1 MSSYTALPL
10 PLNQIAFS
18 VIDLRRTEAWWREGL
33 GFLPAGGSRLL
44 FRGPL
49 ISAIQNVPG
58 AAMTCWCLLGRN
70 DWSQIEMFQYESPAS
85 KLMPADFQPND
96 IGYTRC
102 GVWVADL
109 DATLARLA
117 GMGTEPLSAPIGAAG
132 QRRVCVRNPDGV
144 FVELMEE
151 DPLPEQNRL
160 GRQDC
165 PVALRYATMSTPDMA
180 QSLAFL
186 VEGLGMPET
195 DIVLHEDQHEA
206 LWGLAGASCKRR
218 VLGGPTLLLEV
229 VEYQQ
234 PKGKTWRN
242 GYRVCD
248 QGILNVCFGD
258 PLNRHGVNAMH
269 QRALK
274 AGARQNSRPIHQPI
288 AGCVYVNDPLGF
300 SYEFMWA
307 SPGMG
312 HRDYGFTVRAVDQR
326 PQPDNQRISAS
337 ALISATPEQV
347 FEWVNDNAALTA
359 WSGLGRFTPVCSDS
373 GIERGVGALRNVATP
388 MGTMREQITDWQP
401 NSRVRYRIIDSRL
414 LINHQ
419 GEITLTAECGGTRV
433 VWSVRLRSGIPGVG
447 GLLRRVMQGKFDT
460 ALRGLQQHAREHS
473 PRR

>member
-1 MSSYTALPL
+1 MKQAL

-33 GFLPAGGSRLL
+33 GFLPAGGNRLL
-44 FRGPL
+44 LRGPL

-117 GMGTEPLSAPIGAAG
+117 CMGTAPLTPPLGEKG
-132 QRRVCVRNPDGV
+132 QRRACVRNPDGV

-151 DPLPEQNRL
+151 DPLPEQNRI
-160 GRQDC
+160 GRQNC
-165 PVALRYATMSTPDMA
+165 PVALRYATLSTPDMA

-186 VEGLGMPET
+186 VDGLGMPET
-195 DIVLHEDQHEA
+195 DIVLHQDQHES
-206 LWGLAGASCKRR
+206 LWGLTGAKCQRK

-234 PKGKTWRN
+234 PKGKAWRE
-242 GYRVCD
+242 GYRICD
-248 QGILNVCFGD
+248 QGILNICFGD

-307 SPGMG
+307 APGIG
-312 HRDYGFTVRAVDQR
+312 HREYGFSVLPADKR
-326 PQPDNQRISAS
+326 PQPDNQRILAS
-337 ALISATPEQV
+337 ALVQAAPAAV
-347 FEWVNDNAALTA
+347 FQLVNDHAGLSQ
-359 WSGLGRFTPVCSDS
+359 WSGLGRFTPVA
-373 GIERGVGALRNVATP
+373 GAAEQGVGAERNVSTP
-388 MGTMREQITDWQP
+388 MGSMREQITHWQP
-401 NSRVRYRIIDSRL
+401 EQCVRYRIIDSRL
-414 LINHQ
+414 LVNHR
-419 GEITLTAECGGTRV
+419 GEITLAPEAGGTLV
-433 VWSVRLRSGIPGVG
+433 TWSVRFRSGIPGLG
-447 GLLRRVMQGKFDT
+447 GLLQRVMQGKFDK
-460 ALRGLQQHAREHS
+460 ALQGLQQHVSAGSTRAQS
-473 PRR
+473 